1 MSNSK
6 IGEYS
11 ITKKKCVFK
20 SKKKR
25 GTKPNKKLKKKNKPK
40 KRK

>member
-1 MSNSK
+1 MNGTK
-6 IGEYS
+6 LGEYS

-25 GTKPNKKLKKKNKPK
+25 NKKSNKKLKKKNRK
-40 KRK
+40 KK